1 MMQLLEAKFP
11 KGAKDKG
18 RKVGN
23 PKVFFGA
30 KPVICKVTSKFSV
43 ALDACNPSVESPT
56 IYIKECKIVSCH
68 KFYFEENSQNAL
80 ERI

>member
-18 RKVGN
+18 RKIRKSQGI
-23 PKVFFGA
+23 FGA

-56 IYIKECKIVSCH
+56 IYIKECKIVSC
-68 KFYFEENSQNAL
+68 L
-80 ERI
+80 ELITFVTIIAN